1 MTSAAARVGLA
12 AGGVLLLVVPILLL
26 GTLHGT
32 RVPRGLLVL
41 PIVGCALLILAWR
54 G

>member
-1 MTSAAARVGLA
+1 LLV
-12 AGGVLLLVVPILLL
+12 AGVVLLVAPVLLL

-32 RVPRGLLVL
+32 RVPRGLLLL
-41 PIVGCALLILAWR
+41 PVVGCALLILAWR

>member
-1 MTSAAARVGLA
+1 VGLA
-12 AGGVLLLVVPILLL
+12 ATGLLLLMVPILLL

-32 RVPRGLLVL
+32 RVPRGLLLL
-41 PIVGCALLILAWR
+41 PVVGCALLILAWR